1 MASIHAHLYDC
12 ARPISVPAGYN
23 IEEVK
28 EVYPEITK
36 TACANTVGR
45 RNQRDLFPYEK
56 NITVFSQATNSG
68 TRETLSLPKGF
79 TAAAQG

>member
-1 MASIHAHLYDC
+1 MDAAEQI
-12 ARPISVPAGYN
+12 
-23 IEEVK
+23 

-45 RNQRDLFPYEK
+45 RNQRDMFPYEK